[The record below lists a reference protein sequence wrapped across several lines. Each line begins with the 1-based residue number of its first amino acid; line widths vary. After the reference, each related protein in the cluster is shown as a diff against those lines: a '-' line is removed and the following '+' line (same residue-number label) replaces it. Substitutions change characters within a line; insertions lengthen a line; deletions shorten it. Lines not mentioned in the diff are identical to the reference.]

1 MRYDLV
7 GDGCAGMLCYCV
19 VCAMTVYLV
28 WFSDEQSDDLV
39 RIFSTEDGAK
49 AFIKEHST
57 FGNESLWYEGQEVT

>member
-1 MRYDLV
+1 
-7 GDGCAGMLCYCV
+7 
-19 VCAMTVYLV
+19 MTVYLV